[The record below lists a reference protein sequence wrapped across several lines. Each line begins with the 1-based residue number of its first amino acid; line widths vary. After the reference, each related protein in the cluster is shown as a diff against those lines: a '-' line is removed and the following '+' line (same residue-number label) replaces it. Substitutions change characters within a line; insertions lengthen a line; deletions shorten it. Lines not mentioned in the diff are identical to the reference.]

1 MLPTPRSPGRLPR
14 SKSCGRPFA
23 SLWSDCKVVGSSC
36 VRGRFGANIVVESC
50 ESVARWFVSLLEREL
65 GEAVLQGEAMRRI
78 YRILDDAKPGGAPL
92 LGVCSGSCACHGR
105 SLTNVIENAAH
116 GVTA

>member
-23 SLWSDCKVVGSSC
+23 SFWSDCNVVGSAC
-36 VRGRFGANIVVESC
+36 VRGGFGGNIVVESC

-65 GEAVLQGEAMRRI
+65 GETVLQGEAMRRV
-78 YRILDDAKPGGAPL
+78 YRILDDAKPGGAHSW
-92 LGVCSGSCACHGR
+92 GCAAGR
-105 SLTNVIENAAH
+105 VPA
-116 GVTA
+116 TADP